1 VLEAVAASPDVREV
15 LVVADGINAI
25 DASGVEVLEHLSARL
40 STGGVTLSLCGVKR
54 QVAEVFERTGLSA
67 KIGPVNLFRDPRQA
81 IDAIEQRTRPPSAGA
96 GPATP

>member
-1 VLEAVAASPDVREV
+1 
-15 LVVADGINAI
+15 
-25 DASGVEVLEHLSARL
+25 
-40 STGGVTLSLCGVKR
+40 LSLCGVKR